1 MSANCIFCKIV
12 KGDIPAKIVHQDE
25 DCIVFQDI
33 NPSAP
38 VHLLMIPRHHV
49 VSMQEV
55 GAEDH
60 GWLGRMMAKVP
71 AIALENGCNPGPNGG
86 FRIVTNSGHDG
97 GQEVHH
103 LHFHILGGKR
113 PWKGSMAAIA

>member
-25 DCIVFQDI
+25 DCVVFHDI

-38 VHLLMIPRHHV
+38 VHLLMIPKHHV
-49 VSMQEV
+49 VSMQDV
-55 GAEDH
+55 GADDQA
-60 GWLGRMMAKVP
+60 WLGRMLAKVST
-71 AIALENGCNPGPNGG
+71 IALENGCNPGPNGG
-86 FRIVTNSGHDG
+86 FRIVANSGHDG

-113 PWKGSMAAIA
+113 PWKGPQAKMV